1 MYILITALTVAHS
14 TLLLL
19 DTAIPWFELTHLRVS
34 DLNLPVSDLNLTVSE
49 LNLPLSDLLLETS
62 YLVFVSLFTKFSW
75 TY

>member
-34 DLNLPVSDLNLTVSE
+34 DLNLPVSDLNLPV
-49 LNLPLSDLLLETS
+49 SDLMLETS
-62 YLVFVSLFTKFSW
+62 YLVFVFLFTKFSW
-75 TY
+75 TC